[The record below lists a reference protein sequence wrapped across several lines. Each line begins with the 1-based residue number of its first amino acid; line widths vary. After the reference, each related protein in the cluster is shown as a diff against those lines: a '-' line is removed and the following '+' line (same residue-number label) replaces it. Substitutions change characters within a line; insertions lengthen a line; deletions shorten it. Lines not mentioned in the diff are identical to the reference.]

1 MKIDDG
7 WDGLLASKIALPLD
21 LGGGGEMPA
30 GFHLLW
36 GLWPLLWVAGPTGA
50 QDCTT
55 LKNLVKALL
64 GPVLQD

>member
-21 LGGGGEMPA
+21 LGGGNACWVSSALGTVASSLGGRPYR
-30 GFHLLW
+30 GP
-36 GLWPLLWVAGPTGA
+36 GLHYS
-50 QDCTT
+50 Q
-55 LKNLVKALL
+55 NLVKALL

>member
-21 LGGGGEMPA
+21 LGGETPA

-36 GLWPLLWVAGPTGA
+36 GLCPLLWVAGPTGA
-50 QDCTT
+50 QDCIT
-55 LKNLVKALL
+55 LKTLVKALL